1 MERINKQRVF
11 NFYNR
16 KNKWLGIIDYK
27 TLVFGILYAF
37 IMFKIIFGFNLTY
50 ELKIYLYI
58 NMILPLIIFII
69 LNIHEESII
78 DKLKVIILFYIFRRK
93 YINIRFFSKNN
104 VIYVKNV
111 EK

>member
-27 TLVFGILYAF
+27 TLLFCVVYMF
-37 IMFKIIFGFNLTY
+37 IVFKIVLSFNISYITKTY
-50 ELKIYLYI
+50 IIL
-58 NMILPLIIFII
+58 NMFIPVIIFII
-69 LNIHEESII
+69 LNLKEESII
-78 DKLKVIILFYIFRRK
+78 DKIKIIILFYIRK
-93 YINIRFFSKNN
+93 KIYINTKYYSNN
-104 VIYVKNV
+104 RVIYVKSV